1 MTKMT
6 VIESIELKLECG
18 SLAFSPQEVATLLNV
33 IRIKDQQLAVAMK
46 RLGVPPTMMKEGK

>member
-1 MTKMT
+1 MN

-18 SLAFSPQEVATLLNV
+18 SQSFSPQEVATLLNV

-46 RLGVPPTMMKEGK
+46 RLGVPTTMMKEGK